1 MKNDLQAELD
11 KTFNAALK
19 SNETPSCAKPRG
31 VRDIFGE
38 VDVLKKFGYTSH
50 YDEATNSFLFFD
62 KENTLC
68 AILCGKD
75 FVKNLTH
82 IIKRT

>member
-1 MKNDLQAELD
+1 MKKSLQEVLD
-11 KTFNAALK
+11 KTL
-19 SNETPSCAKPRG
+19 NEAIQSKQTPSCAKPRG

-38 VDVLKKFGYTSH
+38 VDALKKFGYTSH